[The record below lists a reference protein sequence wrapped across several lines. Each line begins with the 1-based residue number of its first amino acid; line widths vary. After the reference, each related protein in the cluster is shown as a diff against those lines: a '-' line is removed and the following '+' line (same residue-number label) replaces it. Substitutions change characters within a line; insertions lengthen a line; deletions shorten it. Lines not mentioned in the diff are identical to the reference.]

1 MEMSCTGGSLI
12 ASVLEHL
19 RLEDVQ
25 VLLENSGIPSI
36 GDKEELTDLLKLH
49 ISLYSNSVMSWCC
62 DYRVDYMC

>member
-25 VLLENSGIPSI
+25 VLLENRGIPSI
-36 GDKEELTDLLKLH
+36 GDKEELTDRLQVH
-49 ISLYSNSVMSWCC
+49 ISRFSNSVMSWCC
-62 DYRVDYMC
+62 EYRVDEMC